1 MTEVAYRRTKQ
12 DPLHHHSLL
21 PVSQSTPIPIS
32 RTEVFTVQSN
42 NIITKRNNHHHNPE
56 EKVNGNSVLLEGSTA
71 GNGVNEEKMVQE
83 VEATSDV
90 TNNHHHTPT
99 QSLIDSPTQ
108 MRHSPTQ
115 TRHSPT
121 QTRHPPTHPPTQT
134 RHSPTQTRHPPTQ
147 MRHSPTYPPTQTR
160 HSPTH
165 SLNLSSDLSL
175 SPSPSSL
182 PLNSPPLVAPLPL
195 STDPPQLIREGRS
208 GSTGDYNVN
217 GDTLFGDSSF
227 SEEGK

>member
-1 MTEVAYRRTKQ
+1 
-12 DPLHHHSLL
+12 
-21 PVSQSTPIPIS
+21 
-32 RTEVFTVQSN
+32 
-42 NIITKRNNHHHNPE
+42 
-56 EKVNGNSVLLEGSTA
+56 
-71 GNGVNEEKMVQE
+71 
-83 VEATSDV
+83 
-90 TNNHHHTPT
+90 
-99 QSLIDSPTQ
+99 
-108 MRHSPTQ
+108 
-115 TRHSPT
+115 
-121 QTRHPPTHPPTQT
+121 
-134 RHSPTQTRHPPTQ
+134 

-160 HSPTH
+160 DSPTH

-175 SPSPSSL
+175 SPSPSPL

>member
-42 NIITKRNNHHHNPE
+42 NIITKRTNHHNGE
-56 EKVNGNSVLLEGSTA
+56 EKVNGNSVLLEGGTA

-108 MRHSPTQ
+108 MRHSPT
-115 TRHSPT
+115 
-121 QTRHPPTHPPTQT
+121 HPPTQT
-134 RHSPTQTRHPPTQ
+134 RHSPTQTKHPPTQ
-147 MRHSPTYPPTQTR
+147 MRHPPTHSPTQTRHSPTYPPTQTR

-175 SPSPSSL
+175 SPSPSPL

-208 GSTGDYNVN
+208 GSTGDYNVT